1 MDELRKFFY
10 SALDWVKK
18 NIIFVSIVSGAV
30 VLLLAGVGIFLIVDR
45 NYEMSLRMKFDKAY
59 LQYLSGSKD
68 SNKREDSFRNFLET
82 LQEISAV
89 NKNYDIVA
97 IANIILGDIYYN
109 EGNSYSVALSYYSKA
124 TNAPSVFL
132 RVTAIF
138 DVAQVYEAM
147 DNPEAALST
156 YEYIYKMYPDFY
168 LAPAAMLNMSRLYLY
183 KGDSVSAKKI
193 LTELSNKYPNSS
205 ATYFID
211 LFSLILTNNE

>member
-30 VLLLAGVGIFLIVDR
+30 VLLLAGLGILLIVDK
-45 NYEMSLRMKFDKAY
+45 NYEMSLRTKFDKAY
-59 LQYLSGSKD
+59 LQYLSGSRD
-68 SNKREDSFRNFLET
+68 SDKREDSFRNFLGT

-97 IANIILGDIYYN
+97 IANIMLGDIYYN

-132 RVTAIF
+132 RVT
-138 DVAQVYEAM
+138 
-147 DNPEAALST
+147 
-156 YEYIYKMYPDFY
+156 
-168 LAPAAMLNMSRLYLY
+168 
-183 KGDSVSAKKI
+183 
-193 LTELSNKYPNSS
+193 
-205 ATYFID
+205 
-211 LFSLILTNNE
+211 LFLMWLKCMNLWIIPKLL

>member
-30 VLLLAGVGIFLIVDR
+30 VLLLAGVGILLIVDK
-45 NYEMSLRMKFDKAY
+45 NYEMSLRTKFDKAY
-59 LQYLSGSKD
+59 LQYLSGSRD

-89 NKNYDIVA
+89 NNNYDIVA

-156 YEYIYKMYPDFY
+156 YEYIYKRYPDSY
-168 LAPAAMLNMSRLYLY
+168 LAPVAMLNMSKLYSY

-211 LFSLILTNNE
+211 LFSLILTNDE